1 MLNIISHQR
10 NASENDNKI
19 TFYTE
24 MERKHSIGEDMG
36 KREPPRSADGV
47 ENGAVLLET
56 SLVVRHNI
64 KHMTQRFS
72 S

>member
-1 MLNIISHQR
+1 
-10 NASENDNKI
+10 
-19 TFYTE
+19 

>member
-36 KREPPRSADGV
+36 KREPPRSADGGGKWCGSFG
-47 ENGAVLLET
+47 NQFG
-56 SLVVRHNI
+56 
-64 KHMTQRFS
+64 S
-72 S
+72 SSQH